1 MSLSLAVLTTG
12 ILLLGNW
19 LGLLPDSSTAMLEN
33 RQRFSEAL
41 AVQLSAAAARRELD
55 LIRVTLRAVTDGDPD
70 VLSVGLRGT
79 NGELVAASD
88 AHRQFWNPSSRSRS
102 TATHVQVPVLQ
113 GARRWGTVE
122 VRFASPWP
130 GKLGD
135 WLYSPPV
142 GLVGF
147 VGSVGFLSYL
157 VFLRRTLV
165 ELNPSAVIPERV
177 RAAFDVL
184 PEGALILDERER
196 ILLANAAFARTLGV
210 QPASLVGGRISDVG
224 WRWGESGETRQEY
237 PWTRAL
243 REAQPQ
249 TGISLRLQRGV
260 AQTSTFIVN
269 SAPILSPKG
278 QVRGVMTTFD
288 DITSLERKH
297 TELQRSLQQWKY
309 RHEAIGRMNKK
320 LQILASRDG
329 LTGCL
334 NRRALEERFD
344 SLFSTAKRQ
353 GVELSCIM
361 FDIDHFKSVNDRYG
375 HDTGD
380 RVLQR
385 AAWTLQS
392 GVRDNDLVGR
402 YGGEEFCL
410 VLPGLGLDQAAE
422 VAERLRRGIQSDSAD
437 SPVAVTASLGVASL
451 ASGAQGPS
459 ELVKQAD
466 QALYTAKE
474 GGRNRV
480 VCWSGQPPGARP
492 ERRFF
497 PQRRR
502 GAEKG

>member
-1 MSLSLAVLTTG
+1 MRVTTPVGMSLSLAVLTAG
-12 ILLLGNW
+12 ILLLGDW
-19 LGLLPDSSTAMLEN
+19 LGLISDSTTALLET
-33 RQRFSEAL
+33 RKRYSEAL
-41 AVQLSAAAARRELD
+41 AVQLSAAAARREFD
-55 LIRVTLRAVTDGDPD
+55 LIRMTLRAVTDGDPD

-79 NGELVAASD
+79 NRELVAASD
-88 AHRQFWNPSSRSRS
+88 AHPLLWNPSSRTRS

-113 GARRWGTVE
+113 GARHWGTVE
-122 VRFASPWP
+122 VRFASPWSGEP
-130 GKLGD
+130 GD
-135 WLYSPPV
+135 WLHGSIF

-147 VGSVGFLSYL
+147 VGSVGFFTYL
-157 VFLRRTLV
+157 AFLRRTLV

-184 PEGALILDERER
+184 PEGALIVDERER
-196 ILLANAAFARTLGV
+196 ILLANGAFARTVGV
-210 QPASLVGGRISDVG
+210 RPASLVGGQVSDIG
-224 WRWGESGETRQEY
+224 WRWGESGEARKEY

-243 REAQPQ
+243 RDAQPQ
-249 TGISLRLQRGV
+249 TGVSLRLQRGPAEV
-260 AQTSTFIVN
+260 STFIVN

-278 QVRGVMTTFD
+278 EVRGVLTTFD

-297 TELQRSLQQWKY
+297 TDLQRSLQQLKY
-309 RHEAIGRMNKK
+309 RHEEIGRQNKK

-334 NRRALEERFD
+334 NRRALEERFET
-344 SLFSTAKRQ
+344 LFSVAKRE
-353 GVELSCIM
+353 GAELSCIM

-385 AAWTLQS
+385 AARTLQS
-392 GVRDNDLVGR
+392 GTRDNEVVGR

-410 VLPGLGLDQAAE
+410 ILPGLDLDQAAE
-422 VAERLRRGIQSDSAD
+422 VAERLRRGIESDSA
-437 SPVAVTASLGVASL
+437 SARAPVAVTASLGVASL
-451 ASGAQGPS
+451 ASGAQRPS

-480 VCWSGQPPGARP
+480 VRWS
-492 ERRFF
+492 
-497 PQRRR
+497 
-502 GAEKG
+502 